1 MKNKSLYDDLESK
14 EFIQKQH
21 MLGYTKNVCC
31 KKLGLEDKIILK
43 YLKTV
48 DFDRKLIL
56 DELYLDELID
66 ITKYCVSRYF
76 NIHDVMREK
85 KELLFDMEKVNENR
99 ILLEWNKNLESINPY
114 SIPIKFEEG
123 KSFEVSAMI
132 ASIPIE
138 YAYYYNPD
146 IKFENLSIK
155 SITLG
160 EDLNLLTVP
169 IYTHEIMHT
178 QLEDRRLYTNDYQNI
193 EIIPIF
199 VEMLIA
205 NYLDAKIIDKLK
217 MLRLNDFLSYL
228 ISINDYFKKNN
239 KRKEEVDN
247 VRYSSYVNSIS
258 KAMELFDNYINAS
271 CSYKRKIIYGIQD
284 VLDGKIT
291 IEELL
296 EQNKIG
302 KTPGKRL
309 AIVKKWTK

>member
-85 KELLFDMEKVNENR
+85 KELPFDMEKVNEDR

-138 YAYYYNPD
+138 YAYYYNPN

-155 SITLG
+155 SIALG

-169 IYTHEIMHT
+169 SYTHEIMHT

-199 VEMLIA
+199 VELLIA

>member
-14 EFIQKQH
+14 EFIQKLH

-43 YLKTV
+43 YLGTV

-85 KELLFDMEKVNENR
+85 KELPFDMEKVNENR

-309 AIVKKWTK
+309 EIVRKWVR

>member
-14 EFIQKQH
+14 EFIQKLH

-85 KELLFDMEKVNENR
+85 KELPFDMEKVNENR

-138 YAYYYNPD
+138 YAYYYNPN

-199 VEMLIA
+199 VELLIA

-258 KAMELFDNYINAS
+258 KAMELFDNYMNAS

>member
-85 KELLFDMEKVNENR
+85 KELPFDMEKVNENR

-132 ASIPIE
+132 ASIPVE

-199 VEMLIA
+199 VELLIA

-247 VRYSSYVNSIS
+247 VRYASYVNSIS

>member
-85 KELLFDMEKVNENR
+85 KELPFDMEKVNENR

>member
-14 EFIQKQH
+14 EFIQKLH

-85 KELLFDMEKVNENR
+85 KELPFDMEKVNENR

-199 VEMLIA
+199 VELLIA

>member
-85 KELLFDMEKVNENR
+85 KELPFDMEKVNENR

-132 ASIPIE
+132 ASIPVE

-199 VEMLIA
+199 VELLIA

-247 VRYSSYVNSIS
+247 VCYSSYVNSIS

>member
-31 KKLGLEDKIILK
+31 KKLGLEDKIISK
-43 YLKTV
+43 YLETV
-48 DFDRKLIL
+48 DFDRKLVL

-85 KELLFDMEKVNENR
+85 KELSFDMEKVNENR

-114 SIPIKFEEG
+114 SIPIEFEEG

-138 YAYYYNPD
+138 YAYYYNPN

-199 VEMLIA
+199 VELLIA
-205 NYLDAKIIDKLK
+205 NYLDTKIIDKIK
-217 MLRLNDFLSYL
+217 MLRLNDLLSYL
-228 ISINDYFKKNN
+228 IIINDYFRNIN
-239 KRKEEVDN
+239 TVDEIEN
-247 VRYSSYVNSIS
+247 IYYSSYVNSTN
-258 KAMELFDNYINAS
+258 KAIELFDNYISAES
-271 CSYKRKIIYGIQD
+271 DSVRRKIIYGVQD

-296 EQNKIG
+296 EENKIG
-302 KTPGKRL
+302 KIPGKRL
-309 AIVKKWTK
+309 AIVKKWTR

>member
-85 KELLFDMEKVNENR
+85 KELPFDMEKVNENR

-132 ASIPIE
+132 ASIPVE

-146 IKFENLSIK
+146 IKFENLSIR

-199 VEMLIA
+199 VELLIA

-271 CSYKRKIIYGIQD
+271 CFYKRKIIYGVQD

-309 AIVKKWTK
+309 EIVKKWTK

>member
-14 EFIQKQH
+14 EFIQKQR

-85 KELLFDMEKVNENR
+85 KELPFDMEKVNENR

-132 ASIPIE
+132 ASIPVE

-199 VEMLIA
+199 VELLIA

-271 CSYKRKIIYGIQD
+271 CSDKRKIIYGIQD

>member
-85 KELLFDMEKVNENR
+85 KELPFDMEKVNENR

-160 EDLNLLTVP
+160 EDLNLWTVP

>member
-1 MKNKSLYDDLESK
+1 
-14 EFIQKQH
+14 
-21 MLGYTKNVCC
+21 
-31 KKLGLEDKIILK
+31 
-43 YLKTV
+43 
-48 DFDRKLIL
+48 
-56 DELYLDELID
+56 
-66 ITKYCVSRYF
+66 
-76 NIHDVMREK
+76 
-85 KELLFDMEKVNENR
+85 
-99 ILLEWNKNLESINPY
+99 
-114 SIPIKFEEG
+114 
-123 KSFEVSAMI
+123 
-132 ASIPIE
+132 
-138 YAYYYNPD
+138 
-146 IKFENLSIK
+146 
-155 SITLG
+155 
-160 EDLNLLTVP
+160 
-169 IYTHEIMHT
+169 MHT

-199 VEMLIA
+199 VELLIA

-239 KRKEEVDN
+239 QRKEEVDN

-296 EQNKIG
+296 VQNKIG

>member
-85 KELLFDMEKVNENR
+85 KELPFDMEKVNENR
-99 ILLEWNKNLESINPY
+99 ILFEWNKNLESINPY

-199 VEMLIA
+199 VELLIA

-239 KRKEEVDN
+239 KRKEKVDN

>member
-85 KELLFDMEKVNENR
+85 KELPFDMEKVNENR
-99 ILLEWNKNLESINPY
+99 ILLEWNKNLGSINPY

-138 YAYYYNPD
+138 SAYYYNPD

-169 IYTHEIMHT
+169 FYTHEIMHT

-199 VEMLIA
+199 VELLIA

-309 AIVKKWTK
+309 AIVKKGTK

>member
-14 EFIQKQH
+14 EFIQKLH

-76 NIHDVMREK
+76 NIHYVMREK
-85 KELLFDMEKVNENR
+85 KELSFDMEKVNENR

-132 ASIPIE
+132 ASIPVE

-146 IKFENLSIK
+146 IKFENLSIR

-199 VEMLIA
+199 VELLIA

-271 CSYKRKIIYGIQD
+271 CFYKRKIIYGVQD

-309 AIVKKWTK
+309 EIVKKWTK

>member
-85 KELLFDMEKVNENR
+85 KELPFDMEKVNENR

-217 MLRLNDFLSYL
+217 MLRVNDFLSYL

>member
-85 KELLFDMEKVNENR
+85 KELPFDMEKVNEDR

-132 ASIPIE
+132 ASIPVE

-199 VEMLIA
+199 VELLIA

>member
-85 KELLFDMEKVNENR
+85 KELPFDMEKVNENR

-123 KSFEVSAMI
+123 KSFDVSGMI

-138 YAYYYNPD
+138 YAYYYNPN

-199 VEMLIA
+199 VELLIA

-239 KRKEEVDN
+239 QRKEEVDN

>member
-1 MKNKSLYDDLESK
+1 
-14 EFIQKQH
+14 

-85 KELLFDMEKVNENR
+85 KELPFDMEKVNENR

>member
-56 DELYLDELID
+56 DGLYLDELID

-85 KELLFDMEKVNENR
+85 KELPFDMEKVNENR

>member
-1 MKNKSLYDDLESK
+1 MKNKSLYDDLDSK

-85 KELLFDMEKVNENR
+85 KELPFDMEKVNENR

>member
-14 EFIQKQH
+14 EFIQKLH

-85 KELLFDMEKVNENR
+85 KELPFDMEKVNENR

>member
-85 KELLFDMEKVNENR
+85 KELPFDMEKVNENR

-199 VEMLIA
+199 VELLIA

>member
-14 EFIQKQH
+14 EFIQKLH

-85 KELLFDMEKVNENR
+85 KELPFDMEKVNENR

-123 KSFEVSAMI
+123 KSFDVSAMI
-132 ASIPIE
+132 ASIPVE

-146 IKFENLSIK
+146 IKFENLSIR

-199 VEMLIA
+199 VELLIA

-271 CSYKRKIIYGIQD
+271 CFYKRKIIYGVQD

-309 AIVKKWTK
+309 EIVKKWTK

>member
-1 MKNKSLYDDLESK
+1 MRNKSLYDDLESK

-85 KELLFDMEKVNENR
+85 KELPFDMEKVNENR

-132 ASIPIE
+132 ASIPVE

>member
-85 KELLFDMEKVNENR
+85 KELPFDMEKVNENR

-123 KSFEVSAMI
+123 KSFDVSAMI

-138 YAYYYNPD
+138 YAYYYNPN

-271 CSYKRKIIYGIQD
+271 CFYKRKIIYGVQD

-309 AIVKKWTK
+309 EIVKKWTK

>member
-1 MKNKSLYDDLESK
+1 MRNKSLYDDLESK

-85 KELLFDMEKVNENR
+85 KELPFDMEKVNENR

-199 VEMLIA
+199 VELLIA

>member
-43 YLKTV
+43 YLGTV

-85 KELLFDMEKVNENR
+85 KELPFDMEKVNENR

-132 ASIPIE
+132 ASIPVE

-199 VEMLIA
+199 VELLIA

-239 KRKEEVDN
+239 KRKEEVAN

>member
-43 YLKTV
+43 YLGTV

-85 KELLFDMEKVNENR
+85 KELPFDMEKVNENR

-123 KSFEVSAMI
+123 NSFDVSAMI
-132 ASIPIE
+132 ASIPVE

-199 VEMLIA
+199 VELLIA

>member
-85 KELLFDMEKVNENR
+85 KELPFDMEKVNENR

-132 ASIPIE
+132 ASIPVE

-199 VEMLIA
+199 VELLIA

>member
-85 KELLFDMEKVNENR
+85 KELPFDMEKVNENR

-169 IYTHEIMHT
+169 IYTHDVMHT

-271 CSYKRKIIYGIQD
+271 CSYKRKIIYGIQE

-296 EQNKIG
+296 GQNKIG

-309 AIVKKWTK
+309 EIVRKWVR

>member
-271 CSYKRKIIYGIQD
+271 CFYKRKIIYGVQD

-309 AIVKKWTK
+309 EIVKKWTK

>member
-85 KELLFDMEKVNENR
+85 KELPFDMEKVNENR

-138 YAYYYNPD
+138 YAYYYNPN

-199 VEMLIA
+199 VELLIA

>member
-66 ITKYCVSRYF
+66 ITKYYVSRYF

-85 KELLFDMEKVNENR
+85 KELPFDMEKVNENR

-132 ASIPIE
+132 ASIPVE

-199 VEMLIA
+199 VELLIA